1 MDMRIE
7 RVLSKDL
14 NFSYI
19 TAKFSRIPNAK
30 TKIYSIV
37 GLITSTTNRGFDVAP
52 NNRNI
57 YLLRDFVE
65 YLKKEN
71 KIGEL
76 KKLIFGD
83 PTKKIPPL
91 LAKKGKIG
99 AHTNFW
105 VIEEISM

>member
-7 RVLSKDL
+7 RAPSRDL
-14 NFSYI
+14 KISYI

-30 TKIYSIV
+30 TKIYSVV
-37 GLITSTTNRGFDVAP
+37 GLITTTTNMGFDIAP
-52 NNRNI
+52 NQRNI
-57 YLLRDFVE
+57 YLLRDFVD

-83 PTKKIPPL
+83 HNKPLPPM

-105 VIEEISM
+105 VMEEILI